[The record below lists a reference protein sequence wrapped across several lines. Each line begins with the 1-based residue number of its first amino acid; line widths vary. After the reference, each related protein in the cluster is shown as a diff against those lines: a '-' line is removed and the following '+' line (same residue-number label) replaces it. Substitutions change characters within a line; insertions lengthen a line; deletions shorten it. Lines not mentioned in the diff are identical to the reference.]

1 MWILG
6 TQDTFCLSSQMGS
19 AHYPWVK
26 LVNGKHTP
34 QVPSLPHCY
43 EDKFP
48 AYRETFPGGGGGGV
62 AQSCLTLC
70 DPMDCSPPG
79 SSIHG
84 IFQARIL
91 EWAAISF
98 SRGSSRPR
106 DQTLVSR
113 IVDRHFTVWAT
124 KEVPGYRETF
134 LVIKKKKKK
143 TFSKG
148 LLLEDL
154 ERTFINILE
163 LLKGTSSWEWI
174 KGKKIIGKICQ
185 LAQISWE

>member
-48 AYRETFPGGGGGGV
+48 AYRETFPGSGGGGV
-62 AQSCLTLC
+62 TQSCLTLC

-106 DQTLVSR
+106 DQTLISR

-124 KEVPGYRETF
+124 REVPGYRETF

-143 TFSKG
+143 KRHSAK
-148 LLLEDL
+148 D
-154 ERTFINILE
+154 
-163 LLKGTSSWEWI
+163 
-174 KGKKIIGKICQ
+174 CC
-185 LAQISWE
+185 